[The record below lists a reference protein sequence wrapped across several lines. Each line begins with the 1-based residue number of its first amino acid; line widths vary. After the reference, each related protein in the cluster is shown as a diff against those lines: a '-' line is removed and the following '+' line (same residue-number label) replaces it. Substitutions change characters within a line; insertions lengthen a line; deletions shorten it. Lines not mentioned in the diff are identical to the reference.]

1 MRLSDLVSE
10 LVESTIFSK
19 LEGVEQIRGGVCHA
33 AARPQMNHSLVS
45 IIKEKKKDKPAV
57 CCKVHRKLAQHTK
70 HLGTD
75 FLVDKVQEESS
86 MH

>member
-1 MRLSDLVSE
+1 MSCSCQTSD
-10 LVESTIFSK
+10 
-19 LEGVEQIRGGVCHA
+19 EQVGGGICHA
-33 AARPQMNHSLVS
+33 AARTSDEPQPDINHKL
-45 IIKEKKKDKPAV
+45 KKKDKPVV
-57 CCKVHRKLAQHTK
+57 CCKVHRKLAQHRK

>member
-1 MRLSDLVSE
+1 M
-10 LVESTIFSK
+10 
-19 LEGVEQIRGGVCHA
+19 EQIRGGVMSCSCQTSDELQ
-33 AARPQMNHSLVS
+33 PDINHKL
-45 IIKEKKKDKPAV
+45 KKKDKPVV
-57 CCKVHRKLAQHTK
+57 CCKVHRKLAQHRK